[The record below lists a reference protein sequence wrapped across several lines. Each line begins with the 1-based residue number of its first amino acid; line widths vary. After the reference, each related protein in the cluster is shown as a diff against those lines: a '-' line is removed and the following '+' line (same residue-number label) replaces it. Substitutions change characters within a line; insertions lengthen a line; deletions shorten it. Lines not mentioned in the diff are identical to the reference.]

1 MGGFVGAWL
10 VGTGL
15 VVWRQVHA
23 SHKPPVPG
31 TLLGVTGMFA
41 ALALLADI
49 SPAARP
55 AITWAAWGLDLAGVL
70 NLWPKGL
77 GGQVAQAQSN
87 EATAT
92 AGGAVAGEGSLG
104 NAQQFIGGNTQVV

>member
-1 MGGFVGAWL
+1 MGGLTGAWL
-10 VGTGL
+10 VGTAL
-15 VVWRQVHA
+15 VVWNQVHA

-41 ALALLADI
+41 VLALLADL

-55 AITWAAWGLDLAGVL
+55 AITLSAWGLDLAGVL

-77 GGQVAQAQSN
+77 SGQVTSAEN
-87 EATAT
+87 ATAAT
-92 AGGAVAGEGSLG
+92 ASTSNPAAPGTKSSSGSGAVA
-104 NAQQFIGGNTQVV
+104 V

>member
-1 MGGFVGAWL
+1 MQGFVGAWL

-23 SHKPPVPG
+23 NHKPPVPG

-41 ALALLADI
+41 ALALLADL

-55 AITWAAWGLDLAGVL
+55 AITLAAWGLDLAGVL

-77 GGQVAQAQSN
+77 SGQVATAQAN
-87 EATAT
+87 EATA
-92 AGGAVAGEGSLG
+92 AGGGSTSTPSTSTGTTVL
-104 NAQQFIGGNTQVV
+104 

>member
-31 TLLGVTGMFA
+31 TLLGVTGLFA
-41 ALALLADI
+41 ALAFLADL

-55 AITWAAWGLDLAGVL
+55 AITLTAWGLDLAGVL
-70 NLWPKGL
+70 NLWPKAL
-77 GGQVAQAQSN
+77 GAQVQQAQAS
-87 EATAT
+87 EAAATPTPSGSTA
-92 AGGAVAGEGSLG
+92 
-104 NAQQFIGGNTQVV
+104 

>member
-41 ALALLADI
+41 LLALLADI

-55 AITWAAWGLDLAGVL
+55 AITIGAWGLDVAGVL
-70 NLWPKGL
+70 NLWPRQL
-77 GGQVAQAQSN
+77 GAQVQQAQAG
-87 EATAT
+87 EAAAT
-92 AGGAVAGEGSLG
+92 PTPATG
-104 NAQQFIGGNTQVV
+104 